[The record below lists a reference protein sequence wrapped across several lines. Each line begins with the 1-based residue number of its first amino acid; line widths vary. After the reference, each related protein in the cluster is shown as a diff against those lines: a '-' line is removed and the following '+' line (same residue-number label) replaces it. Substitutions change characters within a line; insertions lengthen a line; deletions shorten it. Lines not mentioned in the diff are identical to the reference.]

1 MLKFILFL
9 IIVSIF
15 CGTAFSKELNLFE
28 GQKFRL
34 KATGHLLVDK
44 LENLKIIDLGK
55 NYELLGKK
63 KGISLIRVDDE
74 TFEINVLSLKQQS
87 TYDFLKSKTKSRFGL
102 DIEVKSG
109 QIILNGYLYDRFV
122 LESIIS
128 HCQQVECEYSN
139 HLQLDKST
147 EQYLREKFLQDLK
160 KYHLN
165 EIKFNFKSFTAYVKE
180 NTPHFKAYEKLIS
193 SYGLQLR
200 KDVSILELEP
210 MIKVQITIAEIK
222 KSYTLKYG
230 LRWPNGYAA
239 QVLPNN
245 IDPIALNLEALESN
259 GEGKILAH
267 PSLLC
272 RNDKEA
278 EFLAGG
284 EFPIKIVNFKTQ
296 EISWKKYG
304 ILLKVKPKADLLGQ
318 MSVAIE
324 TEVSSI
330 DNSRTVEGIP
340 ALFTNKVQSFFD
352 LKEKQTIALS
362 GLIKSEQGTS
372 QEGLPLL
379 SKIPIL
385 SSLFSSKDFMENR
398 SELIIFVTPEVVTG
412 DN

>member
-1 MLKFILFL
+1 MSKFFFIFL
-9 IIVSIF
+9 
-15 CGTAFSKELNLFE
+15 CGNLYSLTVFSKEVNLFE
-28 GQKFRL
+28 GQKIL
-34 KATGHLLVDK
+34 MKANGPLVVNK
-44 LENLKIIDLGK
+44 LENLKITDLGN

-63 KGISLIRVDDE
+63 KGTSLIRIADE
-74 TFEINVLSLKQQS
+74 TFNIHVLSLRQQA
-87 TYDFLKSKTKSRFGL
+87 TYDYLKTKTKNRFGL
-102 DIEVKSG
+102 VTEIKTGEVLLSG
-109 QIILNGYLYDRFV
+109 FLYDRLAF
-122 LESIIS
+122 ESIIA
-128 HCQQVECEYSN
+128 HCQKADCEYSN
-139 HLQLDKST
+139 QLRLDRPM
-147 EQYLREKFLQDLK
+147 EQYLKEKFLLDLK
-160 KYHLN
+160 KNHLN
-165 EIKFNFKSFTAYVKE
+165 EIKFNFKNFTAYVREK
-180 NTPHFKAYEKLIS
+180 TPNSAAYEKLIGA
-193 SYGLQLR
+193 YGFQVR
-200 KDVSILELEP
+200 KDAAILELEP

-230 LRWPNGYAA
+230 IRWPNGYAA

-245 IDPIALNLEALESN
+245 IDPITLNLEALESK

-284 EFPIKIVNFKTQ
+284 EFPIKIVNYKTQ

-330 DNSRTVEGIP
+330 DNSRTVDGIP

-362 GLIKSEQGTS
+362 GLIKSEQGKS

-379 SKIPIL
+379 SQIPVL

-398 SELIIFVTPEVVTG
+398 SELIIFVTPEIVDGG
-412 DN
+412 D